1 MARIKNDYFKLIEN
15 QASYCVQAS
24 KLLEEIFCGFD
35 AAKVPA
41 QREQMHHI
49 EHTADGVH
57 HDILT
62 RLSVEFITPID
73 QEDILRLVQ
82 IIDDITDALDEVV
95 MDFYMYDVNRL
106 PARSAELARVVHRC
120 VEALYAAAT
129 ELKNF
134 KKPEKLRELL
144 VKMNDIETEG
154 DAIYIAALHD
164 LFVENPDAKTL
175 IGSRAIYESL
185 EHCCDLCEDAAEI
198 IEQVVIKNT

>member
-1 MARIKNDYFKLIEN
+1 MAKIKNDYFKLIE
-15 QASYCVQAS
+15 QQVSYCVDAS
-24 KLLEEIFCGFD
+24 RLLEEIFCGFD
-35 AAKVPA
+35 PAKVPA
-41 QREQMHHI
+41 QREAMHHI
-49 EHTADGVH
+49 EHSADGIH

-95 MDFYMYDVNRL
+95 MDFYMYDIFEL
-106 PARSAELARVVHRC
+106 PPHSAELSVIVNRC
-120 VEALYAAAT
+120 VQALAVAAS

-154 DAIYIAALHD
+154 DVIYIQAVHE
-164 LFVENPDAKTL
+164 LFASNPDAKTL
-175 IGSRAIYESL
+175 IGYREIYQSL
-185 EHCCDLCEDAAEI
+185 ENCCDLCERAAEI